1 MKYLISVYLAILVVT
16 TAVNGTRVPRLRR
29 CPVDFFTAEI
39 ILTADILAP
48 ASSLDSS
55 DPNLSFFRDEIRFSE
70 AEIDLAR
77 QSAIDFFNTRFGLDF
92 SQTDPNIPERR
103 VFQNA
108 TFDPFFAGVVFTASI
123 NNWLVTGNTRSSKC
137 FDTREGGFVVNFI
150 SKQVLHGTYG
160 GTEGIMVGPGNN
172 LVWGYYSINAY
183 ETTPL
188 LIQLNNN
195 VPARS
200 TADNIFVD
208 SNRLFHRTLGTGS
221 EKGLNTFTPV
231 RNGSFVQFI
240 TRRVLVFP
248 DVLPSALP
256 SSNP

>member
-1 MKYLISVYLAILVVT
+1 MHLAILVVAT
-16 TAVNGTRVPRLRR
+16 TAVKSARSRA
-29 CPVDFFTAEI
+29 CPADFFTAEI
-39 ILTADILAP
+39 ILTADILTP

-55 DPNLSFFRDEIRFSE
+55 DPDLTFFRDEIRFSE

-77 QSAIDFFNTRFGLDF
+77 QSAIDFLNTRFGLDF

-103 VFQNA
+103 VFRNA

-123 NNWLVTGNTRSSKC
+123 NNWLITGNTRSSRC

-150 SKQVLHGTYG
+150 SEQVLHGTYG
-160 GTEGIMVGPGNN
+160 GIEGIMVGPGNN
-172 LVWGYYSINAY
+172 LVWAYYSINAC
-183 ETTPL
+183 EITPL
-188 LIQLNNN
+188 LIQLNND

-200 TADNIFVD
+200 TADGIFVD
-208 SNRLFHRTLGTGS
+208 SNRLFHRTLGAGS

-240 TRRVLVFP
+240 TRRILVFP
-248 DVLPSALP
+248 DVLPSAVP
-256 SSNP
+256 NP

>member
-1 MKYLISVYLAILVVT
+1 MHLAILVVAT
-16 TAVNGTRVPRLRR
+16 TAVKSARLRA
-29 CPVDFFTAEI
+29 CPADFFTAEI
-39 ILTADILAP
+39 ILTADVLAP

-55 DPNLSFFRDEIRFSE
+55 DPDLTFFRDEIRFSE

-123 NNWLVTGNTRSSKC
+123 NNWLVTGNTRSSRC

-150 SKQVLHGTYG
+150 SEQVLHGTYG
-160 GTEGIMVGPGNN
+160 GIEGIMVAPGNN
-172 LVWGYYSINAY
+172 LVWAYYSINAC
-183 ETTPL
+183 EISPL
-188 LIQLNNN
+188 LIQLNND

-200 TADNIFVD
+200 TDDGIFVD

-240 TRRVLVFP
+240 TRRILVFP
-248 DVLPSALP
+248 DVLPSAVP
-256 SSNP
+256 NP

>member
-1 MKYLISVYLAILVVT
+1 MGHWIGVHLAILVVAT
-16 TAVNGTRVPRLRR
+16 TAVHSARVPRLGT
-29 CPVDFFTAEI
+29 CPADFFTAEI

-55 DPNLSFFRDEIRFSE
+55 DPDLTFFRDEIRFSE

-92 SQTDPNIPERR
+92 SQTDPVIRERR

-108 TFDPFFAGVVFTASI
+108 TFEPFFAAAVFTASI
-123 NNWLVTGNTRSSKC
+123 NNWLVTGNTRSSRC
-137 FDTREGGFVVNFI
+137 FDTIEGGFVVNFE
-150 SKQVLHGTYG
+150 SEQVLHGTYG

-172 LVWGYYSINAY
+172 LVWAYYSINAC

-188 LIQLNNN
+188 LIQLNND

-200 TADNIFVD
+200 TADGILVD
-208 SNRLFHRTLGTGS
+208 SNRLFHRTLGTGT
-221 EKGLNTFTPV
+221 EQGLNTFTSV
-231 RNGSFVQFI
+231 GNGSFVQFI

-256 SSNP
+256 NNN

>member
-1 MKYLISVYLAILVVT
+1 MHLAILVVAT
-16 TAVNGTRVPRLRR
+16 TAVKSARLTT
-29 CPVDFFTAEI
+29 CPADFFTAEI

-55 DPNLSFFRDEIRFSE
+55 DPDLTFFRDEIRFSE

-123 NNWLVTGNTRSSKC
+123 NNWLVTGNTRSSRC

-150 SKQVLHGTYG
+150 SEQVLHGTYG
-160 GTEGIMVGPGNN
+160 GIEGIMVAPGNN
-172 LVWGYYSINAY
+172 LVWAYYSINAC
-183 ETTPL
+183 EISPL
-188 LIQLNNN
+188 LIQLNND

-200 TADNIFVD
+200 TDDGIFVD

-240 TRRVLVFP
+240 TRRILVFP
-248 DVLPSALP
+248 DVLPSAVP
-256 SSNP
+256 NP